1 MSGEEIKRKILS
13 YVGFAKKSG
22 NISVG
27 AEQVMRT
34 VRAGAARAVVAASD
48 SSERTKKQIYDKCKS
63 HGAPLVP
70 VEISGDELARA
81 LGKSM
86 NVSAIAVT
94 NAGLARAILDA
105 ARDENETKERIFPH
119 ESGNR

>member
-1 MSGEEIKRKILS
+1 MSDEEIKRKILS

-22 NISVG
+22 RIALG
-27 AEQVMRT
+27 AEQVIKT
-34 VRAGAARAVVAASD
+34 VRTGAARAVIASSD
-48 SSERTKKQIYDKCKS
+48 SSQRTKKQIYDKCAS

-70 VEISGDELARA
+70 IEITGDELAHA
-81 LGKSM
+81 LGGRM
-86 NVSAIAVT
+86 TVSAAAVT
-94 NAGLARAILDA
+94 DAGLAAAILDA